1 MNGRIGLRNDGF
13 KETRLLSRAR
23 YATAEWRNQLWT
35 DRGGGVGGSTAART
49 ASLPT
54 ASAQRAAA
62 NKGNGSAVVQI
73 AAAGVLAEQ
82 QCAGAELPW
91 HLQS

>member
-13 KETRLLSRAR
+13 KETRLLSRAIR
-23 YATAEWRNQLWT
+23 TTEWRDQLRT